1 MHRLLLTALA
11 AMIWTA
17 SSKAHHIWIIPERPE
32 GPKATAVFGD
42 TLEPQSPDIL
52 KKVAHTRLYVREA
65 SGNEELVEWTKGE
78 SSFSL
83 EVKGKGTR
91 TIGGT
96 CVYGVE
102 TMDHRLHK
110 HVDPYLL
117 VYYPKTVFGD
127 VNGQKPWERL
137 PLEIIAEVAGGK
149 ATLKVLFRGKPV
161 PNAEMI
167 VIGAGK
173 DKVVLK
179 PNDKGESVFEVKE
192 SGVYGFRTRH
202 IEPKAGVHFD
212 KKYTEV
218 RHYASLVLPV
228 TAKK

>member
-1 MHRLLLTALA
+1 MTRLLLTALA
-11 AMIWTA
+11 AFLWTA
-17 SSKAHHIWIIPERPE
+17 SSLAHHIWIIPERPE

-52 KKVAHTRLYVREA
+52 KKVAHTRLFVREA

-78 SSFSL
+78 SSFAL
-83 EVKGKGTR
+83 EVLGKGTR

-96 CVYGVE
+96 CIYGVE
-102 TMDHRLHK
+102 TMDHRMHK

-117 VYYPKTVFGD
+117 IYHPKTVFGHI
-127 VNGQKPWERL
+127 NGQKPWNRL
-137 PLEIIAEVAGGK
+137 PLEIMAEVIDGQ

-167 VIGAGK
+167 IIATGR
-173 DKVVLK
+173 DKVFLK
-179 PNDKGESVFEVKE
+179 PNEKGESVFEVKQ

-202 IEPKAGVHFD
+202 IEPKEGVHFD
-212 KKYTEV
+212 KKYKEV
-218 RHYASLVLPV
+218 RHYASLVLRLE
-228 TAKK
+228 AK